1 MSSLFSN
8 IGSLWDRL
16 IALFSSFAITDVL
29 DIALVAFLVFNAIK
43 MLRETRGIQI
53 VKGLILLGVVYF
65 IIDLLEMQASTYL
78 FKTLLG
84 DFIIVIIILFTP
96 EIRHALE
103 TMGRRNLAFLN
114 FFGAQQGDA
123 MYERNKKAV
132 LEVCKAC
139 NEMSSNKIGALI
151 VFERET
157 MLGDVIKT
165 GTSLDAKLTKDL
177 VGSIFFPNSPLH
189 DGGLVVRDGK
199 ACAAACI
206 FPLSDTENLS
216 SHLGTRHRAAVGIS
230 EKSDAIAIVVS
241 EETGSISIAQ
251 GGYLEKDLSDG
262 VLLERVMNY
271 VLPSK
276 EAVNSKS
283 IVSKVISKIKS
294 VKEKGKNEK

>member
-1 MSSLFSN
+1 MSSLFDN
-8 IGSLWDRL
+8 IGLLWDRL
-16 IALFSSFAITDVL
+16 VALFSSFAITDIL

-65 IIDLLEMQASTYL
+65 IIDLLNMQASTYL

-84 DFIIVIIILFTP
+84 DFIIVVIILFTP

-103 TMGRRNLAFLN
+103 TMGRRNFAFLN

-139 NEMSSNKIGALI
+139 NEMSDKKIGALI
-151 VFERET
+151 VFERNT

-165 GTSLDAKLTKDL
+165 GTSLDAKISKDL
-177 VGSIFFPNSPLH
+177 VGSVFFPNSPLH
-189 DGGLVVRDGK
+189 DGGLVIRDGK

-216 SHLGTRHRAAVGIS
+216 SHLGTRHRAAVGIT
-230 EKSDAIAIVVS
+230 EKSDSVAIVVS
-241 EETGSISIAQ
+241 EETGNISIACE
-251 GGYLEKDLSDG
+251 GYLEKNVSDG

-271 VLPSK
+271 VLPQKSNSVDNNWFVRVLSK
-276 EAVNSKS
+276 FK
-283 IVSKVISKIKS
+283 
-294 VKEKGKNEK
+294 KGKGNK

>member
-1 MSSLFSN
+1 MDSFFDN
-8 IGSLWDRL
+8 IGLLWDRL
-16 IALFSSFAITDVL
+16 IALFSSFSITDVL

-65 IIDLLEMQASTYL
+65 IIDLLNMQASTYL

-103 TMGRRNLAFLN
+103 TMGRRNFAFLN

-139 NEMSSNKIGALI
+139 NEMSEEKIGALI
-151 VFERET
+151 VFERNT

-165 GTSLDAKLTKDL
+165 GTSLDAKVSRDL

-189 DGGLVVRDGK
+189 DGGLVIRDGK

-216 SHLGTRHRAAVGIS
+216 SHLGTRHRAAVGIT
-230 EKSDAIAIVVS
+230 EKSDAVAIVVS
-241 EETGSISIAQ
+241 EETGHISIAHE
-251 GGYLEKDLSDG
+251 GYLEKDVSDG
-262 VLLERVMNY
+262 VLLERIMNY
-271 VLPSK
+271 VLPQKGNGDAGSLVAK
-276 EAVNSKS
+276 F
-283 IVSKVISKIKS
+283 ISKIK
-294 VKEKGKNEK
+294 KGKGIHE

>member
-1 MSSLFSN
+1 MSSLFDN
-8 IGSLWDRL
+8 IGLLWDRL
-16 IALFSSFAITDVL
+16 IALFSSFSFTDVL

-65 IIDLLEMQASTYL
+65 IIDLLNMQASTYL

-103 TMGRRNLAFLN
+103 TMGRRNFAFLN

-139 NEMSSNKIGALI
+139 NDMSEEKIGALI
-151 VFERET
+151 VFERNT

-165 GTSLDAKLTKDL
+165 GTSLDAKVSRDL

-189 DGGLVVRDGK
+189 DGGLVIRDGK

-216 SHLGTRHRAAVGIS
+216 SHLGTRHRAAVGIT
-230 EKSDAIAIVVS
+230 EKSDAVAIVVS
-241 EETGSISIAQ
+241 EETGHISIAHE
-251 GGYLEKDLSDG
+251 GYLEKNVSDG
-262 VLLERVMNY
+262 VLLERIMNY
-271 VLPSK
+271 VLPQKANGDAGSLFSK
-276 EAVNSKS
+276 F
-283 IVSKVISKIKS
+283 ISKFK
-294 VKEKGKNEK
+294 KGKGNK

>member
-1 MSSLFSN
+1 MSSFFDNVDL
-8 IGSLWDRL
+8 LWDRL
-16 IALFSSFAITDVL
+16 VALFSSFAITDIL

-65 IIDLLEMQASTYL
+65 IIDLLNMQASTYL

-84 DFIIVIIILFTP
+84 DFIIVVIILFTP

-103 TMGRRNLAFLN
+103 TMGRRNFAFLN

-139 NEMSSNKIGALI
+139 NEMSEEKIGALI
-151 VFERET
+151 VFERNT

-165 GTSLDAKLTKDL
+165 GTSLDAKLTRDL

-189 DGGLVVRDGK
+189 DGGLVIRDGK

-216 SHLGTRHRAAVGIS
+216 SHLGTRHRAAVGIT
-230 EKSDAIAIVVS
+230 EKSDAVAIVVS
-241 EETGSISIAQ
+241 EETGQISIAHE
-251 GGYLEKDLSDG
+251 GYLERDVSDG
-262 VLLERVMNY
+262 VLLERIMNY
-271 VLPSK
+271 ILPQKNKNESRTMF
-276 EAVNSKS
+276 
-283 IVSKVISKIKS
+283 SKILAIIKR
-294 VKEKGKNEK
+294 EKGSK

>member
-1 MSSLFSN
+1 MSSFFDNVDL
-8 IGSLWDRL
+8 LWDRL
-16 IALFSSFAITDVL
+16 VALFSSFAITDIL

-65 IIDLLEMQASTYL
+65 IIDLLNMQASTYL

-84 DFIIVIIILFTP
+84 DFIIVVIILFTP

-103 TMGRRNLAFLN
+103 TMGRRNFAFLN

-139 NEMSSNKIGALI
+139 NEMSEEKIGALI
-151 VFERET
+151 VFERNT

-165 GTSLDAKLTKDL
+165 GTSLDAKLTRDL

-189 DGGLVVRDGK
+189 DGGLVIRDGK

-216 SHLGTRHRAAVGIS
+216 SHLGTRHRAAVGIT
-230 EKSDAIAIVVS
+230 EKSDAVAIVVS
-241 EETGSISIAQ
+241 EETGQISIAHE
-251 GGYLEKDLSDG
+251 GYLERDVSDG
-262 VLLERVMNY
+262 VLLERIMNY
-271 VLPSK
+271 ILPQKNKNESRTLFSK
-276 EAVNSKS
+276 FLAR
-283 IVSKVISKIKS
+283 IKR
-294 VKEKGKNEK
+294 EKGSK

>member
-1 MSSLFSN
+1 MSSFFDNVDL
-8 IGSLWDRL
+8 LWDRL
-16 IALFSSFAITDVL
+16 VALFSSFAVTDIL

-65 IIDLLEMQASTYL
+65 IIDLLNMQASTYL
-78 FKTLLG
+78 FKTLLS
-84 DFIIVIIILFTP
+84 DFIIVVIILFTP

-103 TMGRRNLAFLN
+103 TMGRRNFAFLN

-139 NEMSSNKIGALI
+139 NEMSEEKIGALI
-151 VFERET
+151 VFERNT

-165 GTSLDAKLTKDL
+165 GTLLDAKITRDL

-189 DGGLVVRDGK
+189 DGGLVIRDGK
-199 ACAAACI
+199 AYAAACI

-216 SHLGTRHRAAVGIS
+216 SHLGTRHRAAVGIT
-230 EKSDAIAIVVS
+230 EKSDAVAIVVS
-241 EETGSISIAQ
+241 EETGHISIAYE
-251 GGYLEKDLSDG
+251 GYLERNVSDG
-262 VLLERVMNY
+262 VLLERIMNY
-271 VLPSK
+271 ILPQKNENDARSLL
-276 EAVNSKS
+276 
-283 IVSKVISKIKS
+283 SKILAKT
-294 VKEKGKNEK
+294 KREKGSK

>member
-1 MSSLFSN
+1 MSSLFDN
-8 IGSLWDRL
+8 IGLLWDRL
-16 IALFSSFAITDVL
+16 IALFSSFSFTDVL

-65 IIDLLEMQASTYL
+65 IIDLLNMQASTYL

-84 DFIIVIIILFTP
+84 DFIIVLIILFTP

-103 TMGRRNLAFLN
+103 TMGRRNFAFLN

-139 NEMSSNKIGALI
+139 NDMSEEKIGALI
-151 VFERET
+151 VFERNT

-165 GTSLDAKLTKDL
+165 GTSLDAKVSRDL

-189 DGGLVVRDGK
+189 DGGLVIRDGK

-216 SHLGTRHRAAVGIS
+216 SHLGTRHRAAVGIT
-230 EKSDAIAIVVS
+230 EKSDAVAIVVS
-241 EETGSISIAQ
+241 EETGHISIAHE
-251 GGYLEKDLSDG
+251 GYLERNVSDG
-262 VLLERVMNY
+262 VLLERIMNY
-271 VLPSK
+271 VLPQKNDSDANAFIAKVKSK
-276 EAVNSKS
+276 LKRGKGSK
-283 IVSKVISKIKS
+283 
-294 VKEKGKNEK
+294 

>member
-1 MSSLFSN
+1 MSSLFDN
-8 IGSLWDRL
+8 IGLLWDRL
-16 IALFSSFAITDVL
+16 IALFSSFSFTDVL

-65 IIDLLEMQASTYL
+65 IIDLLNMQASTYL

-103 TMGRRNLAFLN
+103 TMGRRNFAFLN

-123 MYERNKKAV
+123 MYERNEKAV

-139 NEMSSNKIGALI
+139 NDMSEEKIGALI
-151 VFERET
+151 VFERNT

-165 GTSLDAKLTKDL
+165 GTSLDAKVSRDL

-189 DGGLVVRDGK
+189 DGGLVIRDGK

-216 SHLGTRHRAAVGIS
+216 NHLGTRHRAAVGIT
-230 EKSDAIAIVVS
+230 EKSDAVAIVVS
-241 EETGSISIAQ
+241 EETGHISIAHE
-251 GGYLEKDLSDG
+251 GYLERNVSDG
-262 VLLERVMNY
+262 VLMERIMNY
-271 VLPSK
+271 VLPQKNDSDANAFIAKVKSK
-276 EAVNSKS
+276 LKRGKGSK
-283 IVSKVISKIKS
+283 
-294 VKEKGKNEK
+294 

>member
-1 MSSLFSN
+1 MSSFFDNVDL
-8 IGSLWDRL
+8 LWDRL
-16 IALFSSFAITDVL
+16 VALFSSFAITDIL
-29 DIALVAFLVFNAIK
+29 DIAFVAFLVFNAIK

-65 IIDLLEMQASTYL
+65 IIDLLNMQASTYL

-84 DFIIVIIILFTP
+84 DFIIVVIILFTP

-103 TMGRRNLAFLN
+103 TMGRRNFAFLN

-139 NEMSSNKIGALI
+139 NEMSEEKIGALI
-151 VFERET
+151 VFERNT

-165 GTSLDAKLTKDL
+165 GTMLDAKLTRDL

-189 DGGLVVRDGK
+189 DGGLVIRDGK

-216 SHLGTRHRAAVGIS
+216 SHLGTRHRAAVGIT
-230 EKSDAIAIVVS
+230 EKSDAVAIVVS
-241 EETGSISIAQ
+241 EETGQISIAHE
-251 GGYLEKDLSDG
+251 GYLERNVSDG
-262 VLLERVMNY
+262 VLLERIMNY
-271 VLPSK
+271 ILPQKNKNESRTLF
-276 EAVNSKS
+276 
-283 IVSKVISKIKS
+283 SKILARIKR
-294 VKEKGKNEK
+294 EKGSK

>member
-1 MSSLFSN
+1 M
-8 IGSLWDRL
+8 GSFFDNVGLLWDRL
-16 IALFSSFAITDVL
+16 IALFSSFAVTDIL

-65 IIDLLEMQASTYL
+65 LIDLLNMQASTYL

-84 DFIIVIIILFTP
+84 DFIIVLIILFTP

-103 TMGRRNLAFLN
+103 TMGRRNFAFLN

-139 NEMSSNKIGALI
+139 NEMSDKKIGALI
-151 VFERET
+151 VFERNT

-165 GTSLDAKLTKDL
+165 GTSLDAKLTREL
-177 VGSIFFPNSPLH
+177 VGSVFFPNSPLH
-189 DGGLVVRDGK
+189 DGGLVIRDGK
-199 ACAAACI
+199 VCAAACI

-216 SHLGTRHRAAVGIS
+216 SHLGTRHRAAVGIT
-230 EKSDAIAIVVS
+230 EKSDAVAIVVS
-241 EETGSISIAQ
+241 EETGSISIAYE
-251 GGYLEKDLSDG
+251 GSLERDVSDG
-262 VLLERVMNY
+262 ILLERIMNY
-271 VLPSK
+271 VLPQ
-276 EAVNSKS
+276 KS
-283 IVSKVISKIKS
+283 DHENATLISKIKF
-294 VKEKGKNEK
+294 KIKKGKGSK